1 MFTTLST
8 SFSLLDEI
16 VDVHLSGRKKGK
28 GKKESGQRASLDGDD
43 AIELACAVK
52 QWQNNVR
59 ATRKIFHTP
68 RLLSWESIIII
79 FPLSQ
84 ISFYYSAEGK
94 PIKKNTTRT
103 HQICPL
109 SSPRLRWSAAKCKA
123 EKSRGKQHRTAR
135 KGFAAVCVLC
145 VYLRMRAII
154 IRCNTYYSLI
164 TTCFEWRTITIAQS
178 PRWVRNERDRNSF
191 SDPSGQ
197 ENELK
202 IHK

>member
-1 MFTTLST
+1 MTQLNSRARSNSGKTT
-8 SFSLLDEI
+8 
-16 VDVHLSGRKKGK
+16 
-28 GKKESGQRASLDGDD
+28 SGQH
-43 AIELACAVK
+43 
-52 QWQNNVR
+52 
-59 ATRKIFHTP
+59 RKIFHTP

-84 ISFYYSAEGK
+84 FSFYYSAEGK

-145 VYLRMRAII
+145 VYLLRAII

-164 TTCFEWRTITIAQS
+164 TTFLNGGPSRS
-178 PRWVRNERDRNSF
+178 PRARDE
-191 SDPSGQ
+191 SGTNGI
-197 ENELK
+197 EIRSLTRVAK
-202 IHK
+202 KMS